1 MFLKED
7 TKTFQYARELEKF
20 FDMQLKKWL
29 PKYAKS
35 VITTPQQHKS
45 YNMCDFIDDGMI
57 DDPADEDFVPKNGA
71 KRPRSTPSV
80 WNVVRSDDDIGWD
93 YNTII
98 TNMSMLE
105 IECKPYSMA
114 DYCTVELLDS

>member
-1 MFLKED
+1 MEHYTDIQGFINDCRRLFNNAYLFYQVSSELINHNVKCFNYWFFYFLKED

-29 PKYAKS
+29 PKYSKS

-57 DDPADEDFVPKNGA
+57 DDPTDEDFVPKNGA

-80 WNVVRSDDDIGWD
+80 
-93 YNTII
+93 
-98 TNMSMLE
+98 
-105 IECKPYSMA
+105 
-114 DYCTVELLDS
+114 